1 MLRMFFR
8 RIRPGQLIVLVF
20 LGIILL
26 GAGLLCLPAAARSG
40 RPTPFLTSLFTATS
54 ATCVTG
60 LIRVDTGTHWTMF
73 GQVVILLLIQVGG
86 LGFMT
91 IACLFFFALRRRIGL
106 RQRMV
111 LAQALGSDTYSGIV
125 SLVRNI
131 LRGTAAVE
139 GVGALILFFRFL
151 PEFGIGRALWYG
163 VFHSVSAFCNA
174 GFDVLAD
181 VDAGGSLCRY
191 VTDPVVNFTI
201 MALIIIGGLGF
212 AVWGDIRHHRR
223 FSRLSVYSRLVVI
236 ITTVLIFGGAYALIM
251 GAIAPKGG
259 SIKLNQLVNTP
270 KEFQDKEL
278 NVLVTG
284 VDRSSTGDLSAGAAN
299 DSNVNDGMTDMILYV
314 HFNNETGELKMLQIP
329 RDTMV
334 TTDASVSGN
343 YRINGVAKTQGS
355 DNNNNMAALCELVA
369 DQYKIPI
376 DGYITIRLEML
387 TELVDLFG
395 GVEINVP
402 VDVDYSAIGQGSSVI
417 HAGYQTLDGAA
428 MEFLLRARKVY
439 PDGDIGRLNM
449 QRQFYAALFR
459 KLKSIGNIWDVAR
472 LTPAVLNYMETD
484 LNASTLISF
493 AVSMLKIDSNKIM
506 IAQMPVISG
515 PQYQG
520 QALLY
525 PARQEDADLLN
536 QYFRENTGPVDASQL
551 NLCDNVIDLSG
562 YSATDPNIQVMGGLM
577 SEADDAQKNNNRDGS
592 NQVTDVMEND
602 SATTTS
608 ESESTSEPAA

>member
-151 PEFGIGRALWYG
+151 PEFGFGRALWYG

-201 MALIIIGGLGF
+201 MALIVIGGLGF

-236 ITTVLIFGGAYALIM
+236 ITTVLIFGGAGVFAALEWNN
-251 GAIAPKGG
+251 P
-259 SIKLNQLVNTP
+259 NTI
-270 KEFQDKEL
+270 
-278 NVLVTG
+278 
-284 VDRSSTGDLSAGAAN
+284 GDLT
-299 DSNVNDGMTDMILYV
+299 VPQKL
-314 HFNNETGELKMLQIP
+314 
-329 RDTMV
+329 
-334 TTDASVSGN
+334 
-343 YRINGVAKTQGS
+343 
-355 DNNNNMAALCELVA
+355 MAALFQSVTLRTAGFATFDQNALSDVSKAASDLLMLVGGSSGSTA
-369 DQYKIPI
+369 
-376 DGYITIRLEML
+376 
-387 TELVDLFG
+387 G
-395 GVEINVP
+395 GVKTATVMKRRIPRQAVENA
-402 VDVDYSAIGQGSSVI
+402 SALFILVLLLSG
-417 HAGYQTLDGAA
+417 LGAA
-428 MEFLLRARKVY
+428 FLSIADHVSLENALYETISALCTV
-439 PDGDIGRLNM
+439 GLTTGITSSLGTASQIILIVLMFFGRLGIMTISVGFMAAN
-449 QRQFYAALFR
+449 RAEERVSYA
-459 KLKSIGNIWDVAR
+459 
-472 LTPAVLNYMETD
+472 ET
-484 LNASTLISF
+484 
-493 AVSMLKIDSNKIM
+493 KIM
-506 IAQMPVISG
+506 IG
-515 PQYQG
+515 
-520 QALLY
+520 
-525 PARQEDADLLN
+525 
-536 QYFRENTGPVDASQL
+536 
-551 NLCDNVIDLSG
+551 
-562 YSATDPNIQVMGGLM
+562 
-577 SEADDAQKNNNRDGS
+577 
-592 NQVTDVMEND
+592 
-602 SATTTS
+602 
-608 ESESTSEPAA
+608 

>member
-20 LGIILL
+20 LGIILF

-91 IACLFFFALRRRIGL
+91 IACLFFFALRRKIGL

-111 LAQALGSDTYSGIV
+111 IAQALGSDTYSGIV

-151 PEFGIGRALWYG
+151 PEFGFGRALWYG

-201 MALIIIGGLGF
+201 MALIVIGGLGF

-236 ITTVLIFGGAYALIM
+236 ITTVLIFGGAGVFAALEWNN
-251 GAIAPKGG
+251 P
-259 SIKLNQLVNTP
+259 NT
-270 KEFQDKEL
+270 
-278 NVLVTG
+278 
-284 VDRSSTGDLSAGAAN
+284 
-299 DSNVNDGMTDMILYV
+299 I
-314 HFNNETGELKMLQIP
+314 GELTAPQKL
-329 RDTMV
+329 
-334 TTDASVSGN
+334 
-343 YRINGVAKTQGS
+343 
-355 DNNNNMAALCELVA
+355 MAALFQSVTLRTAGFATFDQNALSDVSKAASDLLMLVGGSSGSTA
-369 DQYKIPI
+369 
-376 DGYITIRLEML
+376 
-387 TELVDLFG
+387 G
-395 GVEINVP
+395 GVKTATVGVILL
-402 VDVDYSAIGQGSSVI
+402 SAWSTARGRTSVHVMKRRI
-417 HAGYQTLDGAA
+417 PRQAVENASALFILVLLLSGLGAA
-428 MEFLLRARKVY
+428 FLSIADHVSLENALYETISALCTV
-439 PDGDIGRLNM
+439 GLTTGITSSLGTASQIILIVLMFFGRLGIMTISVGFMAAN
-449 QRQFYAALFR
+449 RAEERVSYA
-459 KLKSIGNIWDVAR
+459 
-472 LTPAVLNYMETD
+472 ET
-484 LNASTLISF
+484 
-493 AVSMLKIDSNKIM
+493 KIM
-506 IAQMPVISG
+506 IG
-515 PQYQG
+515 
-520 QALLY
+520 
-525 PARQEDADLLN
+525 
-536 QYFRENTGPVDASQL
+536 
-551 NLCDNVIDLSG
+551 
-562 YSATDPNIQVMGGLM
+562 
-577 SEADDAQKNNNRDGS
+577 
-592 NQVTDVMEND
+592 
-602 SATTTS
+602 
-608 ESESTSEPAA
+608 

>member
-1 MLRMFFR
+1 MLRTFFR

-139 GVGALILFFRFL
+139 GAGALILFFRFL
-151 PEFGIGRALWYG
+151 PEFGFGRALWYG

-191 VTDPVVNFTI
+191 ATDPVVNVTI
-201 MALIIIGGLGF
+201 MTLVIIGGLGF

-236 ITTVLIFGGAYALIM
+236 ITTVLIFGGAGIFAALEWNNPGTI
-251 GAIAPKGG
+251 GNLTAPQ
-259 SIKLNQLVNTP
+259 KL
-270 KEFQDKEL
+270 
-278 NVLVTG
+278 
-284 VDRSSTGDLSAGAAN
+284 
-299 DSNVNDGMTDMILYV
+299 
-314 HFNNETGELKMLQIP
+314 
-329 RDTMV
+329 
-334 TTDASVSGN
+334 
-343 YRINGVAKTQGS
+343 
-355 DNNNNMAALCELVA
+355 MAALFQSVTLRTAGFVTFDQNALSDVSKAAADFLMLVGGSSGSTA
-369 DQYKIPI
+369 
-376 DGYITIRLEML
+376 
-387 TELVDLFG
+387 G
-395 GVEINVP
+395 GVKTVTVGVILL
-402 VDVDYSAIGQGSSVI
+402 SAWSTARGRTSVHVMKRRI
-417 HAGYQTLDGAA
+417 PRQAVENASALFILVLLLSGLGAA
-428 MEFLLRARKVY
+428 FLSIADHVSLENALYETISALCTV
-439 PDGDIGRLNM
+439 GLTTGITSSLGTASQIILIVLMFFGRLGIMTISVGFMAAN
-449 QRQFYAALFR
+449 RAEERVSYA
-459 KLKSIGNIWDVAR
+459 
-472 LTPAVLNYMETD
+472 ET
-484 LNASTLISF
+484 
-493 AVSMLKIDSNKIM
+493 KIM
-506 IAQMPVISG
+506 IG
-515 PQYQG
+515 
-520 QALLY
+520 
-525 PARQEDADLLN
+525 
-536 QYFRENTGPVDASQL
+536 
-551 NLCDNVIDLSG
+551 
-562 YSATDPNIQVMGGLM
+562 
-577 SEADDAQKNNNRDGS
+577 
-592 NQVTDVMEND
+592 
-602 SATTTS
+602 
-608 ESESTSEPAA
+608 

>member
-26 GAGLLCLPAAARSG
+26 GAGLLFLPAAARSG

-151 PEFGIGRALWYG
+151 PEFGFGRALWYG

-191 VTDPVVNFTI
+191 ATDPVVNFTI

-236 ITTVLIFGGAYALIM
+236 ITTVLIFGGAGVFAALEWNN
-251 GAIAPKGG
+251 P
-259 SIKLNQLVNTP
+259 NTI
-270 KEFQDKEL
+270 
-278 NVLVTG
+278 
-284 VDRSSTGDLSAGAAN
+284 GDLT
-299 DSNVNDGMTDMILYV
+299 VPQKL
-314 HFNNETGELKMLQIP
+314 
-329 RDTMV
+329 
-334 TTDASVSGN
+334 
-343 YRINGVAKTQGS
+343 
-355 DNNNNMAALCELVA
+355 MAALFQSVTLRTA
-369 DQYKIPI
+369 GFATFDQNALSDVSKARFPSACQ
-376 DGYITIRLEML
+376 IR
-387 TELVDLFG
+387 G
-395 GVEINVP
+395 RS
-402 VDVDYSAIGQGSSVI
+402 SAGK
-417 HAGYQTLDGAA
+417 AA
-428 MEFLLRARKVY
+428 TSTPFCTAMSPSARSAVRFSEYLRQNR
-439 PDGDIGRLNM
+439 R
-449 QRQFYAALFR
+449 
-459 KLKSIGNIWDVAR
+459 
-472 LTPAVLNYMETD
+472 
-484 LNASTLISF
+484 
-493 AVSMLKIDSNKIM
+493 
-506 IAQMPVISG
+506 
-515 PQYQG
+515 
-520 QALLY
+520 
-525 PARQEDADLLN
+525 N
-536 QYFRENTGPVDASQL
+536 QP
-551 NLCDNVIDLSG
+551 C
-562 YSATDPNIQVMGGLM
+562 MM
-577 SEADDAQKNNNRDGS
+577 
-592 NQVTDVMEND
+592 
-602 SATTTS
+602 
-608 ESESTSEPAA
+608 